1 MKLDKK
7 IWLVGL
13 TVLLTV
19 PAMAQEA
26 DNDEKKGGWLSYVD
40 KVIGRFH
47 SNKVDTNYI
56 MIPKE
61 PWQVSVKSR
70 VAQTDLQMY
79 STIDGGAVY
88 GPILEGTGLEIVGPL
103 QIRPKV
109 MTPVSSSVGVK
120 VGYRGVSASYTM
132 PVGGKGDK
140 GRSLSLR
147 SLGKFYSVH
156 VRYRQFE
163 DKSPEVPGTIHMKG
177 LPAEAASMMKFI
189 PGPIDADTGAQEYG
203 IDGRWDLKS
212 PIKIKTLMFDGFYIF
227 NYKRFSY
234 GAAYNQKTIQKRSAG
249 SFIAGVM
256 AYYADLRFDQSSNG
270 ELITYMGG
278 IGRIRQWQGSVG
290 GGYAYNYVPAKGWLI
305 GATAMPM
312 VTFVNKMRMDRYSS
326 DFVEKTTQEMS
337 EQSIVDFYNSAD
349 GEYSL
354 KHEGCVTHNN
364 KMTVNF
370 TARLSVT
377 YNWSR
382 YFVNVNGQFNNFH
395 YSHKSSMNNMHGYLN
410 DWYINSSVGIRL

>member
-1 MKLDKK
+1 M
-7 IWLVGL
+7 
-13 TVLLTV
+13 
-19 PAMAQEA
+19 
-26 DNDEKKGGWLSYVD
+26 D

-140 GRSLSLR
+140 GRSLSLG

-163 DKSPEVPGTIHMKG
+163 EKSPV
-177 LPAEAASMMKFI
+177 
-189 PGPIDADTGAQEYG
+189 
-203 IDGRWDLKS
+203 
-212 PIKIKTLMFDGFYIF
+212 
-227 NYKRFSY
+227 
-234 GAAYNQKTIQKRSAG
+234 
-249 SFIAGVM
+249 
-256 AYYADLRFDQSSNG
+256 
-270 ELITYMGG
+270 
-278 IGRIRQWQGSVG
+278 
-290 GGYAYNYVPAKGWLI
+290 
-305 GATAMPM
+305 
-312 VTFVNKMRMDRYSS
+312 
-326 DFVEKTTQEMS
+326 
-337 EQSIVDFYNSAD
+337 
-349 GEYSL
+349 
-354 KHEGCVTHNN
+354 
-364 KMTVNF
+364 
-370 TARLSVT
+370 
-377 YNWSR
+377 
-382 YFVNVNGQFNNFH
+382 
-395 YSHKSSMNNMHGYLN
+395 
-410 DWYINSSVGIRL
+410 